1 MTGFDIKTG
10 LMIALGAFALFY
22 LVIVVG
28 AIRTALARGET
39 VGGLFAGAKSPWLY
53 LTGAVTNFFDTLGV
67 GSFATTTAIYR
78 KFRLVPDERIP
89 GTLNIGHTLPTFV
102 QAYIFTKLVPVEPLT
117 LVLMILAAVIGSY
130 IGSGIVVGW
139 PRQRVQL
146 GMGVALAVL
155 AVLMFLGVGPDVRK
169 YLDANYA
176 TNALVTGLD
185 PLLNVLFP
193 RSGYLPAGGEALSLT
208 GNKLAIGLL
217 GNFVL
222 GSLMTIGIGLYGPC
236 MVLIYLLGMT
246 PTAAFPIMMGSCAFL
261 MPVASY
267 RFVKKDF
274 FDLRAAIGLA
284 LGGVPLTLVAALLVT
299 NFSVVGV
306 KLLVVVVVLYTSY
319 GLLKSAREKKLAP
332 IEDGIAPSPVP

>member
-22 LVIVVG
+22 LVVAVG
-28 AIRTALARGET
+28 AIRTALGRGET
-39 VGGLFAGAKSPWLY
+39 VGGLFASSKSPWLY

-78 KFRLVPDERIP
+78 KFKLVPDERIP
-89 GTLNIGHTLPTFV
+89 GTLNIGHTLPTVV
-102 QAYIFTKLVPVEPLT
+102 QAYIFTKLVPVEPMT

-146 GMGVALAVL
+146 GMGIALTVL
-155 AVLMFLGVGPDVRK
+155 ALLMFLGVGPDLRT

-176 TNALVTGLD
+176 TNGLVQSAT
-185 PLLNVLFP
+185 PLLDAVFP
-193 RSGYLPAGGEALSLT
+193 RTGWLPAGGESLELK
-208 GNKLAIGLL
+208 GSALAIGLL

-222 GSLMTIGIGLYGPC
+222 GSLMTIGIGLYAPC

-246 PTAAFPIMMGSCAFL
+246 PAAAFPIMMGSCAFL

-284 LGGVPLTLVAALLVT
+284 IGGIPLTLVAALMVT
-299 NFSVVGV
+299 NFSVAALKV
-306 KLLVVVVVLYTSY
+306 LVVIVVLYTAY
-319 GLLKSAREKKLAP
+319 GLLKSAREKQLAP